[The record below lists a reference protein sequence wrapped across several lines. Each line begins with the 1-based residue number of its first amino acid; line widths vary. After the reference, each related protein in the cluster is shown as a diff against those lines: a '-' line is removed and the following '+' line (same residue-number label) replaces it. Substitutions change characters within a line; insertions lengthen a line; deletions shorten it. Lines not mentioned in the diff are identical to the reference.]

1 MFEDWFL
8 DFRGTL
14 ASGQLAVD
22 LTQNVPADNSPIPLL
37 YGGISL

>member
-1 MFEDWFL
+1 MFEDWLL

-14 ASGQLAVD
+14 ASGQLVAV

-37 YGGISL
+37 CAGISL